1 MANKVLSIPTPCS
14 SEVNKYLNQ
23 WKNSNKYVCH
33 ENSLT
38 DLFTKAYPNNKNIE
52 EILIKVSS
60 LNDLYSTNIFSSYDV
75 AEHILTIPDID
86 IRLKRG
92 DPSLVEEIAN
102 VKIGGKDKT
111 FYSFA
116 TKYCS
121 FHNPDAYP
129 IYDSYIEKVL
139 WHFHSQQIVSFTK
152 SKFNKKDLKDY
163 SRFIKIMNDFKNHYG
178 LTKYTT
184 KELDRYLWLL
194 GKEYF

>member
-1 MANKVLSIPTPCS
+1 MTNKVLSIPTPCS

-92 DPSLVEEIAN
+92 DPSLVEEIA
-102 VKIGGKDKT
+102 KATIGNKNKY

-139 WHFHSQQIVSFTK
+139 CYFQKNNSFVNGK
-152 SKFNKKDLKDY
+152 
-163 SRFIKIMNDFKNHYG
+163 FIKKNLKNYYCFIKVLDNFKNKYG
-178 LTKYTT
+178 LNNYKT

-194 GKEYF
+194 GKKYF